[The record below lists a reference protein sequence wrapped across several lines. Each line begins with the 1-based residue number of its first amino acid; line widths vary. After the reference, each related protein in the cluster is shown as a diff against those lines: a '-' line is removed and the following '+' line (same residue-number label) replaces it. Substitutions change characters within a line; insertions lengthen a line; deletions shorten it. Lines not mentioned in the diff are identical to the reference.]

1 MDFSVD
7 DGQVDD
13 GHDRHDRH
21 VVEFLGEYL
30 GYINCCGAV
39 NDDNIVDYF
48 RYFLYNIVDE
58 DYRSEDI
65 DTLAGEV
72 FFQLR
77 HSPYLGATVRG
88 LLNAMYEVYDLKYFG
103 CHLADYLFTLSA
115 ESKEQALKYVLE
127 DKTLRRYANCVLDDG
142 RYWLEKHKLDLR
154 HFPGWSEA
162 LSRALNDETPSS

>member
-7 DGQVDD
+7 DDHVDD

-39 NDDNIVDYF
+39 NYDNIVGYF
-48 RYFLYNIVDE
+48 RYFLDNIVDK
-58 DYRSEDI
+58 DRRSEDI
-65 DTLAGEV
+65 DTLAEGV
-72 FFQLR
+72 FFQLP